1 MFKIAKPLQQNG
13 KNHETLL
20 IVSCAINSFL
30 ICVSETF
37 QIFSSRFDQMFEC
50 WNIMECYHKNKRKTV
65 KILLAVYCLLFFVS
79 NIRLLFESLKLIWQF
94 STWFKQISACSQV
107 LKYLNIFQKNLPSTN
122 FFLFETDIV
131 CFSIFDYSKFLQAK
145 TIIPNIRNGWNATGI
160 FNMVSTFFMSAPFL
174 CKALI
179 YLPNE
184 DFKLLVKILDV
195 SGPESP
201 DFSVLVVI

>member
-1 MFKIAKPLQQNG
+1 MFKIVKPLQQNG

-65 KILLAVYCLLFFVS
+65 KILLAVYCLIFFVS

-94 STWFKQISACSQV
+94 STWFKQISV
-107 LKYLNIFQKNLPSTN
+107 EIFEYFSKKFTQHK
-122 FFLFETDIV
+122 FFLV
-131 CFSIFDYSKFLQAK
+131 
-145 TIIPNIRNGWNATGI
+145 WNRHCL
-160 FNMVSTFFMSAPFL
+160 FF
-174 CKALI
+174 
-179 YLPNE
+179 YLW
-184 DFKLLVKILDV
+184 L
-195 SGPESP
+195 
-201 DFSVLVVI
+201 

>member
-20 IVSCAINSFL
+20 IVSCAINSLL

-79 NIRLLFESLKLIWQF
+79 NIRLLFESVKLIWF
-94 STWFKQISACSQV
+94 STWFKQSSACSEV
-107 LKYLNIFQKNLPSTN
+107 LKYFNIFQKKLPSTN
-122 FFLFETDIV
+122 FFLFEIDIV
-131 CFSIFDYSKFLQAK
+131 CFSIFDYSTFLQVK
-145 TIIPNIRNGWNATGI
+145 TIIPNVRKGWNATGI
-160 FNMVSTFFMSAPFL
+160 FYMVSTFFYVCTFFM
-174 CKALI
+174 
-179 YLPNE
+179 
-184 DFKLLVKILDV
+184 
-195 SGPESP
+195 
-201 DFSVLVVI
+201 